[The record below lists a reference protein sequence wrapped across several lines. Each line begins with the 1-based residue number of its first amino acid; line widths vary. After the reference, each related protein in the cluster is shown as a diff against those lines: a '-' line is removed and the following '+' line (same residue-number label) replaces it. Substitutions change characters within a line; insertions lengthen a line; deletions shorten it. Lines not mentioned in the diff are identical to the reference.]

1 MCVKRKKCCNYS
13 SYRYF
18 DFTSTEGESHK
29 ITIDKESVHDR
40 SDLYQSFFQELT
52 DILMNFIATRLYC
65 KKSLVWWFSVQY
77 ELRECPKTR
86 VASHATS
93 IIPALVTKNCKISFR
108 DNVNI
113 SSRRRDK
120 RKTSRKHQDRSKAV
134 RPSAALVRRIC
145 GSPGDAAPWGRVRL
159 GGGIY
164 HGSRA

>member
-1 MCVKRKKCCNYS
+1 MVFCAIR
-13 SYRYF
+13 
-18 DFTSTEGESHK
+18 TPQ
-29 ITIDKESVHDR
+29 I
-40 SDLYQSFFQELT
+40 
-52 DILMNFIATRLYC
+52 
-65 KKSLVWWFSVQY
+65 
-77 ELRECPKTR
+77 ECPKTR

-145 GSPGDAAPWGRVRL
+145 GSPGDAAPWGRVTF
-159 GGGIY
+159 GGGGDLSRVESVG
-164 HGSRA
+164 GSARRLPPVHSFISPVDISLLLHLIKLVAK

>member
-1 MCVKRKKCCNYS
+1 MVFCAIR
-13 SYRYF
+13 
-18 DFTSTEGESHK
+18 TPK
-29 ITIDKESVHDR
+29 I
-40 SDLYQSFFQELT
+40 
-52 DILMNFIATRLYC
+52 A
-65 KKSLVWWFSVQY
+65 
-77 ELRECPKTR
+77 CPKTL

-145 GSPGDAAPWGRVRL
+145 GSPGDAAPWGRVRC
-159 GGGIY
+159 GGGEGFITGRERRRLSQAPSTGPLVY
-164 HGSRA
+164 IPRGHITLVAFNQTRCQIILRGFCSEC